1 MINNNDNDNDNDS
14 DNDNGNHQ
22 QNIYIVMELLRGD
35 LYDYLN
41 GRSLMSEEVVFKL
54 IEQLTDC
61 LCYLHRKGI
70 IHRDIKVK
78 DVNDEVHNDD
88 EQ

>member
-1 MINNNDNDNDNDS
+1 
-14 DNDNGNHQ
+14 
-22 QNIYIVMELLRGD
+22 MELLRGD

-54 IEQLTDC
+54 IEQLADC

-70 IHRDIKVK
+70 IHRDIKVS
-78 DVNDEVHNDD
+78 DD
-88 EQ
+88 DQ